1 MQRKIIEQTV
11 LSIIITFFLVCNVSA
26 VPNRTGVFFLTPSIG
41 YYQFD
46 RKWHLESQT
55 MPVLNVGYGLS
66 DHVSAELLLANISS
80 KQTFGTKHSVEGSFY
95 LLDGLYHFRV
105 SRKAQPY
112 VLAGVGLINVY
123 PHAETEIS
131 LQTSLN
137 VGGGLEYL
145 FSDKIALRADVR
157 DVYTPPGDKQD
168 LFVLFGVSFLFGNHS
183 E

>member
-1 MQRKIIEQTV
+1 MAATMEKMVRD
-11 LSIIITFFLVCNVSA
+11 
-26 VPNRTGVFFLTPSIG
+26 PSKPCLAR
-41 YYQFD
+41 YMFNPY
-46 RKWHLESQT
+46 E
-55 MPVLNVGYGLS
+55 YGLS
-66 DHVSAELLLANISS
+66 DHVSAELLFANLSS

-145 FSDKIALRADVR
+145 FSDKI
-157 DVYTPPGDKQD
+157 
-168 LFVLFGVSFLFGNHS
+168 VL
-183 E
+183 